1 MSDSILMKI
10 GDGSKIAGETLIKGY
25 ESHIECLSFSHGV
38 SMQMTSDVS
47 NTKRTSGKP
56 NFQDFVISKYM
67 DKGTPSYNQY
77 CTQSTDLGDVTI
89 TILQNDQGAL
99 IEMMKYT
106 LKNTLVASV
115 SVGGGGGGVPSET
128 ITFSYSAIAWDYK
141 PQKTAGTA
149 AGTASATWD
158 LAANAAAAT

>member
-10 GDGSKIAGETLIKGY
+10 GDGSKISGETLIKGY
-25 ESHIECLSFSHGV
+25 ETLVELLSFSHGV

-67 DKGTPSYNQY
+67 DKSTPSFNQY
-77 CTQSTDLGDVTI
+77 CTQSTDLGDVVVTL
-89 TILQNDQGAL
+89 LQNDQGAL

-106 LKNTLVASV
+106 LKNTLVASI
-115 SVGGGGGGVPSET
+115 SVGGGGGGVPTET
-128 ITFSYSAIAWDYK
+128 IVFSYSAIHWDYK

-149 AGTASATWD
+149 AGTASAAWD
-158 LAANAAAAT
+158 LAANAPPAA

>member
-1 MSDSILMKI
+1 VADSILMKI
-10 GDGSKIAGETLIKGY
+10 GDGSKISGETLIKGY
-25 ESHIECLSFSHGV
+25 EAYIECLSYSHGV
-38 SMQMTSDVS
+38 SMQMTDGVS

-67 DKGTPSYNQY
+67 DKATPSFNQY

-89 TILQNDQGAL
+89 TILQNDQGAQ

-106 LKNTLVASV
+106 LKNTLVSSI

-128 ITFSYSAIAWDYK
+128 ITFNYSAINWDYK

-149 AGTASATWD
+149 AGTASAAWD
-158 LAANAAAAT
+158 IAANAVPAA

>member
-1 MSDSILMKI
+1 MKV
-10 GDGSKIAGETLIKGY
+10 GDGSKISGETLIKGY
-25 ESHIECLSFSHGV
+25 ETQIELLSYSHGV
-38 SMQMTSDVS
+38 AMQMTGDVS

-56 NFQDFVISKYM
+56 NFQDFTISKLM
-67 DKGTPSYNQY
+67 DKSTPSFNQY
-77 CTQSTDLGDVTI
+77 CTQSTDLGDVIVTL
-89 TILQNDQGAL
+89 LQNDQGAV

-106 LKNTLVASV
+106 LKNTLVSSI

-128 ITFSYSAIAWDYK
+128 ITFSYSAIQWDYK

-158 LAANAAAAT
+158 LAANAPTA